1 MSHFPAHG
9 DSTRDASVVARA
21 PDPGSTPSPR
31 PILPQLPS
39 DAERPASSRRWR
51 LSRLPE
57 HGTIVGWIYGI
68 RLAVALAVF
77 ASVLWV
83 WQQAEPTV
91 TLGAALILL
100 LAGGVTAASFWYTHL
115 AKRLPGRNFLYGQTI
130 FDTLLVTWIVHLT
143 GGADSAFA
151 PLYILVVWAAAIL
164 LPFLGGILI
173 AMLASVLYVAEV
185 VWSAQGTL
193 HSGVFLQLVLF
204 SGVALLTGYLGDRLR
219 QTGTA
224 LGEAEAQLKL
234 LRLDTT
240 EILDTIN
247 TGILTVDGAGRL
259 AYMNPAAAELLSLA
273 SDEWV
278 GRPVLE
284 RLDQEAAGLGWVIAR
299 TQRERRPIARYET
312 EDTHDGS
319 FVLGV
324 STTLVERAGEG
335 DTAVTAIFQNITE
348 KVRMEQL
355 KRRAERLEA
364 LAELSASL
372 AHEIKNPLAS
382 IRSAVEQLA
391 LPDLDSDD
399 KLVLNRLVVHESTRL
414 SRLLAEFLDFAR
426 VEITEPTTMDLRTV
440 VQHAVAVVRQHPD
453 AEQRVI
459 RVRTPEAET
468 PVRVTG
474 DGDLLHRAMLNLV
487 LNAVQWAGPDGEVEV
502 VLELIRSDI
511 LEPLHGVRDVA
522 RLRVSDTGPGI
533 EPGTAEHVFNPFFT
547 LRPGGTGLGLALVQR
562 AAEAHGGVVFIE
574 DPRPPDAPGAVFT
587 LCLPANGPDTD
598 VDARDA
604 ASARPYAASEVGS

>member
-1 MSHFPAHG
+1 MYA
-9 DSTRDASVVARA
+9 
-21 PDPGSTPSPR
+21 
-31 PILPQLPS
+31 
-39 DAERPASSRRWR
+39 
-51 LSRLPE
+51 
-57 HGTIVGWIYGI
+57 I
-68 RLAVALAVF
+68 RLAVASAVF
-77 ASVLWV
+77 ASVLSV
-83 WQQAEPTV
+83 WQHAEPAL
-91 TLGAALILL
+91 TLGAALILV

-115 AKRLPGRNFLYGQTI
+115 AGRLPGRNFLYGQTI

-143 GGADSAFA
+143 GSVDSAYA
-151 PLYILVVWAAAIL
+151 PLYILVIWAAAIL

-193 HSGVFLQLVLF
+193 HGGVFLQLALF
-204 SGVALLTGYLGDRLR
+204 TGVALLTGYLGDRLR

-247 TGILTVDGAGRL
+247 TGILTVDGSGRL
-259 AYMNPAAAELLSLA
+259 AYMNPAASELLSLPT
-273 SDEWV
+273 DEWL
-278 GRPVLE
+278 GQPVLE
-284 RLDQEAAGLGWVIAR
+284 SLDRAAPGLGWVIGR
-299 TQRERRPIARYET
+299 TQRERRPIARFET
-312 EDTHDGS
+312 EDAQDGS

-335 DTAVTAIFQNITE
+335 GAAVTAIFQNITE

-391 LPDLDSDD
+391 LPDLDADD

-426 VEITEPTTMDLRTV
+426 VEVTEPTTLDLRTV

-453 AEQRVI
+453 AEQRLI
-459 RVRTPEAET
+459 RLHLPDAARPI
-468 PVRVTG
+468 RVTG
-474 DGDLLHRAMLNLV
+474 AEDLLHRAVLNLV
-487 LNAVQWAGPDGEVEV
+487 LNAVQWAGPGGEVAV
-502 VLELIRSDI
+502 GLELIRSEI
-511 LEPLHGVRDVA
+511 LEPLHGVRDIA

-533 EPGTAEHVFNPFFT
+533 DPDVAEHVFNPFFT

-562 AAEAHGGVVFIE
+562 AAEAHGGVVFVE
-574 DPRPPDAPGAVFT
+574 GARAPDASGAVFT
-587 LCLPANGPDTD
+587 LCVPALGPDAETED
-598 VDARDA
+598 PRFEA
-604 ASARPYAASEVGS
+604 AVPARPVAVMEVGN